1 MCKLFEINRQEDFS
15 KLVIFSI
22 SSKHFTKDRLQDRID
37 KLLKNGTLLNKPNRD
52 KDSLRINIDKIND
65 SGINISTLPT
75 HSPPAASPTT
85 SRLSIQTQAQGMQN
99 PLSQATPQ
107 FNSISPTH
115 KKMSSSLLES
125 SPSNISI
132 NTPTTRDRITR
143 YFSNSNDIF
152 QSEVIFEKL
161 KVTKLKNDLLDDLRV
176 EIKDIIKKEL
186 ESLHS
191 NSTCST
197 TNYIN
202 EIESLKRELD
212 VKERMITQL
221 INTVQEISTVNIIE
235 SAKPRLIFTCEK
247 ETKTTNISDM
257 KINQNER
264 ERSINVTPND
274 NIETNSEALKI
285 SLSKQ
290 LKNIKREKEEEFY
303 QFKLKQPIHNNMNE
317 SISKLKHQGLY
328 PNGTT
333 VIVGDSIIN
342 GIIEER
348 INKKDRPVK
357 VRNFPG
363 ATVADMEHYL
373 IPIIQKK
380 PSNII
385 LHAGT
390 NDAKNLPSR
399 TVLDNLLRLKALVKD
414 SLPTR
419 KVFISTPT
427 LCTDDGKVQIT
438 VSQLTKHLLQ
448 LKIDTVNNNNI
459 NIRHLGSKGLHLN
472 QSGSKLLS
480 KNFLNAIEKF

>member
-1 MCKLFEINRQEDFS
+1 
-15 KLVIFSI
+15 
-22 SSKHFTKDRLQDRID
+22 
-37 KLLKNGTLLNKPNRD
+37 
-52 KDSLRINIDKIND
+52 
-65 SGINISTLPT
+65 
-75 HSPPAASPTT
+75 
-85 SRLSIQTQAQGMQN
+85 MQN

-115 KKMSSSLLES
+115 KKLPSSLLES

-132 NTPTTRDRITR
+132 DTPTTRDLVTR
-143 YFSNSNDIF
+143 YYTNSNDIF

-161 KVTKLKNDLLDDLRV
+161 KVTKLKNDLPDDLRV

-197 TNYIN
+197 TNYVN
-202 EIESLKRELD
+202 EIESLKGELD
-212 VKERMITQL
+212 MKERMITQL
-221 INTVQEISTVNIIE
+221 LNTVKEISTVNITQ
-235 SAKPRLIFTCEK
+235 SAKPRPIFTCEND
-247 ETKTTNISDM
+247 TKANNITDM
-257 KINQNER
+257 KTNQSER

-274 NIETNSEALKI
+274 NIVTNIQALKI
-285 SLSKQ
+285 SLSEQ
-290 LKNIKREKEEEFY
+290 LKDVKRQKKEKFY
-303 QFKLKQPIHNNMNE
+303 QFKWKQPIDNNMNK
-317 SISKLKHQGLY
+317 SSSKLKHQGLY

-333 VIVGDSIIN
+333 VIVGYSIIN

-373 IPIIQKK
+373 IAIIQKK

-385 LHAGT
+385 LHVGT

-399 TVLDNLLRLKALVKD
+399 TVLDNLLKMKVLAKD
-414 SLPTR
+414 SLPTCE
-419 KVFISTPT
+419 VFISTPT
-427 LCTDDGKVQIT
+427 LRTDDGKAQIM

-448 LKIDTVNNNNI
+448 LKIDTVNKNNV
-459 NIRHLGSKGLHLN
+459 NIRHLGRKGLHLN
-472 QSGSKLLS
+472 QSGSKRLS
-480 KNFLNAIEKF
+480 KTFLNAIENDISNNRLVESEHPLRPESAPSNKRSNMSLTTGFLENLIWKNKNRPIIAQLNINSLRNKFGFLSSQITKYIDILLLSETKIDDSFPTGKRILQ